1 MRKFIVAAAF
11 FLMSLCFADNS
22 SAINYGVVGG
32 ANFRTYNPKDIGA
45 ETLTQW
51 HAGVVTKFNLP
62 QGFQLQPALVY
73 SVKDVELFPREGADD
88 VSAHSVGYLE
98 LIASVQWGIDLI
110 LFRPF
115 LDVSPFVGYSARSLT
130 NIATVG
136 RSGLEYGVGL
146 GGGLQV
152 WRFQVTAKYN
162 WNFGFLSPEGTG
174 KVRDT
179 EFSGVSLSLA
189 YFF

>member
-22 SAINYGVVGG
+22 SAINYGFVGG
-32 ANFRTYNPKDIGA
+32 ANFRTYNPKDIAIG
-45 ETLTQW
+45 TLAQW
-51 HAGVVTKFNLP
+51 HAGIISKFNLP
-62 QGFQLQPALVY
+62 YGFQIQPALAY
-73 SVKDVELFPREGADD
+73 SVKDVELLSEEEK
-88 VSAHSVGYLE
+88 HSVGYLE
-98 LIASVQWGIDLI
+98 LTASVQWGADLI

-115 LDVSPFVGYSARSLT
+115 LDISPFVGYNAKSLT
-130 NIATVG
+130 SIAADG
-136 RSGLEYGVGL
+136 RNGLEYGIGL

-152 WRFQVTAKYN
+152 WRFQATARYN
-162 WNFGFLSPEGTG
+162 WNFGFLLPSGAG
-174 KVRDT
+174 KVRDA